1 MPDSNYTTTPP
12 SATEM
17 QILAMGD
24 KVNDICENVKK
35 LSDLPQKID
44 RMSMQIEQI
53 NKDHEK
59 TRSEL
64 ERTKDHFEE
73 DINRVQRGIN
83 TEIEKMKSDAALREE
98 KLAKVLEPLIKS
110 ETKVSLILAIVAGSG
125 IFILGLVF
133 TAWNMMSTR
142 VDANTSRSMML
153 EKSVE
158 TASRDRDQLAVR
170 VKDIESYQRD
180 LERRKYDRGE
190 YEK

>member
-1 MPDSNYTTTPP
+1 MLDNNYSTDPP
-12 SATEM
+12 VASAVA
-17 QILAMGD
+17 LAAISE
-24 KVNDICENVKK
+24 KISDIREEQKK
-35 LSDLPQKID
+35 LAEIP
-44 RMSMQIEQI
+44 SMLSKMNMQLEQLT
-53 NKDHEK
+53 KDHQQ
-59 TRSEL
+59 TRSDL

-73 DINRVQRGIN
+73 DINRVQRGIT

-158 TASRDRDQLAVR
+158 TASRDRDQLAGR

-180 LERRKYDRGE
+180 LERRQYDRGE
-190 YEK
+190 

>member
-1 MPDSNYTTTPP
+1 M
-12 SATEM
+12 
-17 QILAMGD
+17 
-24 KVNDICENVKK
+24 
-35 LSDLPQKID
+35 
-44 RMSMQIEQI
+44 
-53 NKDHEK
+53 
-59 TRSEL
+59 
-64 ERTKDHFEE
+64 
-73 DINRVQRGIN
+73 
-83 TEIEKMKSDAALREE
+83 
-98 KLAKVLEPLIKS
+98 LEPLIKS

-158 TASRDRDQLAVR
+158 TASRDRDQLAGR

-180 LERRKYDRGE
+180 LERRQYDRGE

>member
-1 MPDSNYTTTPP
+1 MLDNNYSTDPP
-12 SATEM
+12 VASAVA
-17 QILAMGD
+17 LAAISE
-24 KVNDICENVKK
+24 KISDIREEQKK
-35 LSDLPQKID
+35 LAEIP
-44 RMSMQIEQI
+44 SMLSKMNMQLEQLT
-53 NKDHEK
+53 KDHQQ
-59 TRSEL
+59 TRSDL

-180 LERRKYDRGE
+180 LERRQYDRGE

>member
-1 MPDSNYTTTPP
+1 MTGSEYSTEPP
-12 SATEM
+12 VASAVA
-17 QILAMGD
+17 LAAISE
-24 KVNDICENVKK
+24 KISDIREEQKK
-35 LSDLPQKID
+35 LAEIP
-44 RMSMQIEQI
+44 SMLSKMNMQLEQLT
-53 NKDHEK
+53 KDHQQ
-59 TRSEL
+59 TRSDL

-73 DINRVQRGIN
+73 DINRVQRGIT

-158 TASRDRDQLAVR
+158 NASRDRDQLAVR

-180 LERRKYDRGE
+180 LERRQYDRGE

>member
-1 MPDSNYTTTPP
+1 MPDSEYTRTPP
-12 SATEM
+12 PAQEI
-17 QILAMGD
+17 QILAIGD

-35 LSDLPQKID
+35 LSELPQKFD
-44 RMSMQIEQI
+44 RMSMQIEQLT
-53 NKDHEK
+53 KDHQQ
-59 TRSEL
+59 TRSDL

-73 DINRVQRGIN
+73 DINRVQRGIT

-180 LERRKYDRGE
+180 LERRQYDRGD